1 MRLLRFQHKVM
12 LMEKYNLQG
21 YTERIMLRG
30 HLGTYSHQDKDEWG
44 ILHVVSV

>member
-1 MRLLRFQHKVM
+1 MRLLNFQHKVM

-30 HLGTYSHQDKDEWG
+30 HLGTCGHWDKDEYRT
-44 ILHVVSV
+44 